1 MQFKTRELIKELE
14 TNIKNSYSL
23 PIFRGYKAVNKRG
36 VEKLIDELYANL
48 PDDVQK
54 ARDFLKNRQYNL
66 DDIQQGNSRIYDFL
80 NILETSLD
88 QSTLPILFSKFVI
101 LNVREF
107 DILLNRLKE
116 DIPSEIKTAEIVY
129 K

>member
-48 PDDVQK
+48 LDDVQK

-66 DDIQQGNSRIYDFL
+66 DDIQHGNSRIYDFL

-107 DILLNRLKE
+107 EILLNRLE
-116 DIPSEIKTAEIVY
+116 DDIPSEIKTAEIVD

>member
-88 QSTLPILFSKFVI
+88 QSTLPILFSRFVI

-107 DILLNRLKE
+107 EILLNRLKD
-116 DIPSEIKTAEIVY
+116 DIPSEIKAAEIVY

>member
-107 DILLNRLKE
+107 EILLNRLKE

>member
-107 DILLNRLKE
+107 EILLNRLKD

>member
-66 DDIQQGNSRIYDFL
+66 DDIQHGNSRIYDFL

-107 DILLNRLKE
+107 EILLNRLE
-116 DIPSEIKTAEIVY
+116 DDIPSEIKTAEIVD

>member
-107 DILLNRLKE
+107 EILLNRLKD
-116 DIPSEIKTAEIVY
+116 DIPSEIKAAEIVY

>member
-1 MQFKTRELIKELE
+1 VQFKTRELIKELE

-66 DDIQQGNSRIYDFL
+66 DDIQHGNSRIYDFL

-107 DILLNRLKE
+107 EILLNRLE
-116 DIPSEIKTAEIVY
+116 DDIPSEIKTAEIVD

>member
-54 ARDFLKNRQYNL
+54 ARDFLKNSPRNSGFCMHLALPCLQDLRLYLQNAGFEKQ
-66 DDIQQGNSRIYDFL
+66 IQ
-80 NILETSLD
+80 T
-88 QSTLPILFSKFVI
+88 
-101 LNVREF
+101 
-107 DILLNRLKE
+107 
-116 DIPSEIKTAEIVY
+116 
-129 K
+129 

>member
-66 DDIQQGNSRIYDFL
+66 DNIQQGNSRIYDFL

-107 DILLNRLKE
+107 EILLNRLKD
-116 DIPSEIKTAEIVY
+116 DIPSEIKAAEIVY

>member
-107 DILLNRLKE
+107 EILLNRLQE

>member
-14 TNIKNSYSL
+14 ANIKNSYSL
-23 PIFRGYKAVNKRG
+23 PIFRGYKAVDKRG

-54 ARDFLKNRQYNL
+54 ARIFLKNRQYKL
-66 DDIQQGNSRIYDFL
+66 DDIQQGSSRIYDL
-80 NILETSLD
+80 LKMLETSLER
-88 QSTLPILFSKFVI
+88 STLPISFSKFVI

-107 DILLNRLKE
+107 EILLKWLE
-116 DIPSEIKTAEIVY
+116 DDIPSEIITAEIVD

>member
-66 DDIQQGNSRIYDFL
+66 DDIQHGNSRIYDFL

-107 DILLNRLKE
+107 EILLNRLKD
-116 DIPSEIKTAEIVY
+116 DIPSEIKTAEIVD